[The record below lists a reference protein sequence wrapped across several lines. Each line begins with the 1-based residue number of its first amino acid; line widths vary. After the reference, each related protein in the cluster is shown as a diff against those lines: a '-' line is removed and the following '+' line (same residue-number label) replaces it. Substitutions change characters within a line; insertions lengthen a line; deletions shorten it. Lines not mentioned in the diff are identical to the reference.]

1 MFVDKAT
8 IKIKAGDGGNGA
20 VSFRREKY
28 IPKGGPDGGHGGHGG
43 DVIFEV
49 DTGLH
54 TLLDFRYKKKFQ
66 AGHGENGSGGNRSG
80 KNGSHEIIKV
90 PPGTLV
96 KDEQTDLI
104 LADLK
109 TPGQQKVLLRG
120 GKGGQGNASFATS
133 TRQTPRFAQEGGK
146 GQERTVILE
155 LKSIADV
162 GLVGFPNVGKST
174 ILSILSSARPK
185 IADYHFTTLQPNLG
199 VVEVRPGQSF
209 VMADIPGIIEGAHE
223 GTGLGYTFLRHI
235 ERTRILVHVIDI
247 SGSEGRDPLDDFNI
261 IIRELKQYSKK
272 LASRPQIA
280 AANKTDIPGAK
291 ENIERLRDLLEPMGI
306 KVFPVSAAQN
316 QGFHPL
322 LDEIVRM
329 LDELPELEFFED
341 EEVDDFSFEE
351 EEGPPFEI
359 TVENG
364 EYILSGPAVDR
375 LLAKVNLDDYE
386 SLQYFQRALRKLGM
400 IDALRERGVTDGD
413 TVRLGD
419 LEFDFVD

>member
-1 MFVDKAT
+1 MFVDKVT
-8 IKIKAGDGGNGA
+8 IKVRAGNGGNGA

-28 IPKGGPDGGHGGHGG
+28 IPKGGPDGGFGGHGG

-54 TLLDFRYKKKFQ
+54 TLMDFRYKKKFQ

-80 KNGSHEIIKV
+80 KNGAHEIIKV

-96 KDEQTDLI
+96 KDEETDLV

-120 GKGGQGNASFATS
+120 GRGGQGNASFATA

-146 GQERTVILE
+146 GKEYTVILE

-174 ILSILSSARPK
+174 MLSILSSARPK

-223 GTGLGYTFLRHI
+223 GVGLGYAFLRHI
-235 ERTRILVHVIDI
+235 ERTRILVHVIDV

-261 IIRELKQYSKK
+261 ITRELKQYSEK
-272 LASRPQIA
+272 LANRPQIV
-280 AANKTDIPGAK
+280 AANKVDITGAQ
-291 ENIERLRDLLEPMGI
+291 ENIEKLRELVEPMGI
-306 KVFPVSAAQN
+306 KVFTVSAAQN
-316 QGFHPL
+316 QGFRPL
-322 LDEIVRM
+322 LDELVRM
-329 LDELPELEFFED
+329 LDELPEIDSFED
-341 EEVDDFSFEE
+341 EEADDISLDEE
-351 EEGPPFEI
+351 VSFEI
-359 TVENG
+359 TKQNG

-375 LLAKVNLDDYE
+375 LIGKVNLDDYE

-413 TVRLGD
+413 TVHLGD
-419 LEFDFVD
+419 VEFDFVD

>member
-1 MFVDKAT
+1 VFVDKVT
-8 IKIKAGDGGNGA
+8 IKVKAGNGGNGA

-28 IPKGGPDGGHGGHGG
+28 IPKGGPDGGFGGHGG

-54 TLLDFRYKKKFQ
+54 TLMDFRYKKKFQ

-90 PPGTLV
+90 PPGTLI
-96 KDEQTDLI
+96 KDEQTDLV

-120 GKGGQGNASFATS
+120 GRGGQGNAAFATA
-133 TRQTPRFAQEGGK
+133 TRQTPRFAQDGGK
-146 GQERTVILE
+146 GQESTIILE

-174 ILSILSSARPK
+174 MLSILSSARPK

-223 GTGLGYTFLRHI
+223 GVGLGYAFLRHI

-261 IIRELKQYSKK
+261 ITRELRQYSEK
-272 LASRPQIA
+272 LANRPQIV
-280 AANKTDIPGAK
+280 AANKTDIPGAL
-291 ENIERLRDLLEPMGI
+291 ENMEKLRALLDPMGI
-306 KVFPVSAAQN
+306 RLFPISAAQN
-316 QGFHPL
+316 QGFRPL

-329 LDELPELEFFED
+329 LDELPELESFED
-341 EEVDDFSFEE
+341 DEVYDYDMSEE
-351 EEGPPFEI
+351 EPFEI
-359 TVENG
+359 SEENG
-364 EYILSGPAVDR
+364 EYILSGPAVDK
-375 LLAKVNLDDYE
+375 LLGRVNLDDYE

-413 TVRLGD
+413 TVHLGD
-419 LEFDFVD
+419 IEFDFVD